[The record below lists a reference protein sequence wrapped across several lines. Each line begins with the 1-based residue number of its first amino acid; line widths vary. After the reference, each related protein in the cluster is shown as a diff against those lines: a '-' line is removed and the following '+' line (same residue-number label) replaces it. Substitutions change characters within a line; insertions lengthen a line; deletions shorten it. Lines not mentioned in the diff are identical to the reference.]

1 MRLNKEEIEAFVQ
14 DQTADDAIEVQE
26 ILSFRCEPLSP
37 SKPHDQKNINP
48 IITVYINRLST

>member
-26 ILSFRCEPLSP
+26 ISDFHEEQDHLNYLSDVNLFPLANP
-37 SKPHDQKNINP
+37 MSKKTSIQ
-48 IITVYINRLST
+48 